1 MMVDASTNSLSD
13 ITFGALSET
22 QQEQIATPADLWT
35 DDFALKVAV
44 YDFERAANY
53 RSMNHD
59 WRWNNADN
67 LYLGYVPQKFWE
79 GTKIPRANISMF
91 TAYEQIEEM
100 VPRIMQALFAEDV
113 WFEADAL
120 GAMTSP
126 QAARASRDV
135 ILAQMEN
142 CGKVPK
148 TKAIR
153 QIVEIAVRDALIY
166 GNGILELSWLY
177 DIIHEKKFIPQ
188 FVPQRQAIQHP
199 LLGTVWFPTGGF
211 DRIIKEIMV
220 EQYDNRP
227 IVEHISI
234 KDFYIDP
241 NCPSHDPNDARYTI
255 RRSYTHIDYLKSL
268 RGVENFYI
276 PEDDELV
283 FLGQNKPSA
292 QADNTKS
299 YEESARQGSW
309 QPQVEQSLDP
319 GASRVELLR
328 YKTDRRICWIV
339 NRERCIYNVP
349 NPYGRKLQYNLC
361 YTDLVDR
368 FYGLAVTD
376 VTEGEQRLQEGIV
389 NSRVDELALNIHAA
403 TIVKRGNTD
412 PVYKLRV
419 RPGAVQY
426 SDDPKNDH
434 IRQYTNNITQQAFAE
449 TAASDIRVQK
459 ITGLNDLVSGGQN
472 PVARSATGA
481 GLQGQATFAR
491 SQYQVEKV
499 ETNILEPMLTD
510 IHMLNNHHLDP
521 NQMIAAGKG
530 QQIDPI
536 AIFGAEVEFR
546 MRAGSRMA
554 SKQTLAMNLQ
564 WIMQYMTSPQLEAQL
579 NKSGR
584 TIDYEEVFQLLIDA
598 TGYAKKATWIRPLTQ
613 QEQQAMQDAMTHPMT
628 VDLVKQRE
636 RMAQMADMQQNKDER
651 AMAKDV
657 LNRQSDFALED
668 KKQHGENQRA
678 LLTAITQRQKPS
690 GE

>member
-1 MMVDASTNSLSD
+1 MIDASTNSLSD
-13 ITFGALSET
+13 ITFGALTDE
-22 QQEQIATPADLWT
+22 QQEQIATPAELWT

-53 RSMNHD
+53 RSQNHD

-79 GTKIPRANISMF
+79 GTKIPRANISIF
-91 TAYEQIEEM
+91 TAYEQVEAM
-100 VPRIMQALFAEDV
+100 VPRIMQALFSEDI
-113 WFEADAL
+113 WFETDAIGL
-120 GAMTSP
+120 TSP
-126 QAARASRDV
+126 QAARASRDT
-135 ILAQMEN
+135 ILVQMEN
-142 CGKVPK
+142 CGRVPK
-148 TKAIR
+148 TKSIR

-177 DIIHEKKFIPQ
+177 DIIREKKFIPQ
-188 FVPQRQAIQHP
+188 FIPQRQAIQHP
-199 LLGTVWFPTGGF
+199 LYGTVWFPTGGF
-211 DRIIKEIMV
+211 DRVIQETMV

-255 RRSYTHIDYLKSL
+255 RRSYTHVDYLKSL

-276 PEDDELV
+276 PDDEELIL
-283 FLGQNKPSA
+283 LGQNKPNA
-292 QADNTKS
+292 VADNTKS
-299 YEESARQGSW
+299 YEEAARQGSW

-328 YKTDRRICWIV
+328 YKTDRRVCWIV

-403 TIVKRGNTD
+403 TVVKRGNTD

-434 IRQYTNNITQQAFAE
+434 IRQYTNNVTQQAFAE
-449 TAASDIRVQK
+449 TAASDVRVQK

-536 AIFGAEVEFR
+536 AIFGADVEFR
-546 MRAGSRMA
+546 MRAGSKMA

-564 WIMQYMTSPQLEAQL
+564 WIMQYMTNPQLQSQL
-579 NKSGR
+579 NEMGQ
-584 TIDYEEVFQLLIDA
+584 TIDFVEVFQLVIDA
-598 TGYAKKATWIRPLTQ
+598 TGYAKKADWIRPLTPE
-613 QEQQAMQDAMTHPMT
+613 EQKSRQDAMMHPMT
-628 VDLVKQRE
+628 ADLVKQRE
-636 RMAQMADMQQNKDER
+636 RMQSMAQLKLDSAEIGIT
-651 AMAKDV
+651 KDV
-657 LNRQSDFALED
+657 INRKAEFQLEGM
-668 KKQHGENQRA
+668 KQHGENQRA
-678 LLTAITQRQKPS
+678 LLQAINQRQKPS